1 VLVDVGG
8 YVGFQ
13 VNEAIEGI
21 ILEKSGDKC
30 TLEVCLSECQDLVE
44 VFSGQTEGQWPS
56 FYEEATLTRKRC
68 CGEPGVALETPPQ
81 RRKTPASRRYLGS
94 AQGACQSLFHQT

>member
-13 VNEAIEGI
+13 VNEVIEGI

-30 TLEVCLSECQDLVE
+30 ALEVCLSECQDLVE
-44 VFSGQTEGQWPS
+44 VFSGQTEGQ
-56 FYEEATLTRKRC
+56 
-68 CGEPGVALETPPQ
+68 
-81 RRKTPASRRYLGS
+81 
-94 AQGACQSLFHQT
+94 